1 MPDVAKGLAGVVVE
15 NTEISD
21 VSADGRLSYR
31 GYDIADLVTRPFAE
45 VAALVV
51 SGHPGTSLET
61 VLAQSANLTAAE
73 TALVLSA
80 DAGLHPMQLL
90 EGVVPLL
97 SRAEPLGFD
106 EGDQGIHVAAKLPA
120 VVATHLKRRAVELDP
135 DSDYATRFLAA
146 IGPSTE
152 RTTEAGPDA
161 RHVEAFNVAQ
171 ILQLE
176 HSFNAG
182 TFAARVVASTLA
194 PVEAAIASGIA
205 ALSGSLH
212 GGADEAVLN
221 VADTLGSVKAAQAYV
236 DQTLAENGKIPGMG
250 HREYRVRDPR
260 AHYLQDWAERLS
272 AGTEHERT
280 FGVLRAIDERFS
292 EQMQV
297 RGKPLH
303 ANVEFYK
310 GLVYRVLGLPN
321 HFFTSGFAMAR
332 AFGYVAHFLESREDN
347 RIYRP
352 AAHYVGPM
360 RSYSEAIAN

>member
-1 MPDVAKGLAGVVVE
+1 MPDVAKGLAGVVIE
-15 NTEISD
+15 DTEISD
-21 VSADGRLSYR
+21 VAADGRLSYR
-31 GYDIADLVTRPFAE
+31 GCDIADLVARPFAE

-51 SGHPGTSLET
+51 TGNPGTSLET
-61 VLAQSANLTAAE
+61 MLSQSANLTTAE
-73 TALVLSA
+73 TALVLGA

-90 EGVVPLL
+90 QGMVPLL
-97 SRAEPLGFD
+97 SRCDPLGFG

-135 DSDYATRFLAA
+135 GSDYATRFLAA
-146 IGPSTE
+146 IGSAQDP
-152 RTTEAGPDA
+152 RL
-161 RHVEAFNVAQ
+161 VEAFNVAQ

-221 VADTLGSVKAAQAYV
+221 IADTLGSVQAARSYV

-272 AGTEHERT
+272 VGTDHERT
-280 FGVLRAIDERFS
+280 FDVLRAIDERFS
-292 EQMQV
+292 EQMQA

-321 HFFTSGFAMAR
+321 HSFTSGFAMAR
-332 AFGYVAHFLESREDN
+332 AFGYVAHFLESRQDN

-352 AAHYVGPM
+352 AARYVGST
-360 RSYSEAIAN
+360 RSYPEAVAS